1 VIEQAGG
8 GVDQVWAFGDG
19 IKMPDNIE
27 SLYFKSTHVRTAYG
41 NEGDNYMQGDNRT
54 NILYGNGGND
64 KLSGL
69 AGNDVFYGG
78 TGNDSLAGG
87 VGDDTYHFQR
97 GDGADLIYDAEGK
110 AGNRD
115 TLALDGAINANQVW
129 LTKSGNNLV
138 VSVIGTTDQVTI
150 SSWFVDPTYRVESIV
165 AGGSGKTLSDTNV
178 QGLVDAMAA
187 FTPPAAGQTT
197 LPANY
202 NTALSGIIASS
213 WV

>member
-41 NEGDNYMQGDNRT
+41 NDGDNYMQGDNRT

-78 TGNDSLAGG
+78 KGNDSLAGG

-97 GDGADLIYDAEGK
+97 GDGADTVYDAEGI
-110 AGNRD
+110 AGNKD
-115 TLALDGAINANQVW
+115 MLALDGAINANQVW
-129 LTKSGNNLV
+129 LTKSGNSLV
-138 VSVIGTTDQVTI
+138 VSVIGTADQVTI
-150 SSWFVDPTYRVESIV
+150 LNWFVDPTYRVESIV
-165 AGGSGKTLSDTNV
+165 AAGDGKSLSDAKV

-187 FTPPAAGQTT
+187 FTPPPLGQTT
-197 LPANY
+197 LTSAYTN
-202 NTALSGIIASS
+202 ALGNVLASS
-213 WV
+213 WN